1 MNTASYQDLF
11 EFLEKLGG
19 KLDELTELQK
29 EKTRAVRLDDLLA
42 VNECMKKEQVLS
54 LSLRGMEIQREKL
67 LKELGLE
74 KFSLSAMP
82 EHCPPEVRVEARS
95 AAQRLRD
102 RYLIYKSAAQT
113 SRSALEINL
122 HQIEK
127 MIADA
132 EKEHGDTPQPMGN
145 MTDIRA

>member
-1 MNTASYQDLF
+1 MAASYQDLF
-11 EFLEKLGG
+11 EFLDKLGD

-67 LKELGLE
+67 LRELGLE
-74 KFSLSAMP
+74 KFPLSAMA
-82 EHCPPEVRVEARS
+82 ERCPPEVRAEARR

-102 RYLIYKSAAQT
+102 RYMIYKSAAQT

-122 HQIEK
+122 HQLEK
-127 MIADA
+127 MIE
-132 EKEHGDTPQPMGN
+132 EKERGETPQPMGN
-145 MTDIRA
+145 MADIRA

>member
-1 MNTASYQDLF
+1 M
-11 EFLEKLGG
+11 
-19 KLDELTELQK
+19 
-29 EKTRAVRLDDLLA
+29 RLDDLLA

-74 KFSLSAMP
+74 KFPLSAMP
-82 EHCPPEVRVEARS
+82 EHCPPEVRVEARA

-102 RYLIYKSAAQT
+102 RYMIYKSAAQT

-127 MIADA
+127 MIA
-132 EKEHGDTPQPMGN
+132 EKERGDAPQPMGN
-145 MTDIRA
+145 MADIRA

>member
-1 MNTASYQDLF
+1 MAASYQDLF
-11 EFLEKLGG
+11 RFLDKLGG

-29 EKTRAVRLDDLLA
+29 EKTRAVRLDDLPA

-74 KFSLSAMP
+74 QFKLSTMP
-82 EHCPPEVRVEARS
+82 EHCPPALREQARS
-95 AAQRLRD
+95 AAERLRN
-102 RYLIYKSAAQT
+102 RYLIYQSAAQVARNT
-113 SRSALEINL
+113 LEVNL

-127 MIADA
+127 IIADEERDDA
-132 EKEHGDTPQPMGN
+132 PPPVEN
-145 MTDIRA
+145 MADIRA

>member
-1 MNTASYQDLF
+1 MAGSYQALF
-11 EFLEKLGG
+11 AFLDKLGEKLE
-19 KLDELTELQK
+19 ELTALQK

-74 KFSLSAMP
+74 AVPLSAMP
-82 EHCPPEVRVEARS
+82 ERCPPEQRIEAR
-95 AAQRLRD
+95 AVAERLRN
-102 RYLIYKSAAQT
+102 RYLIYQSAAQVA
-113 SRSALEINL
+113 RSTLEVNL

-127 MIADA
+127 MITEEGRGGEPQSA
-132 EKEHGDTPQPMGN
+132 EGMAN
-145 MTDIRA
+145 IWA